1 MTRTAPR
8 ALAAALLMS
17 AAACAD
23 ATGTGSA
30 LDLDAA
36 FNSVPTGFANTT
48 SSFAGADGEAW
59 TPGGPA
65 GQGGPGGPGG
75 QGGPGG
81 PGGSGGR
88 HHGGGGLG
96 GLMGGGLGGLFLGD
110 GIGRHHGHRPFG
122 ESVPFASCAFDASA
136 GRNVCAAETRDG
148 LTINRSAR
156 FLDAAGSVQQ
166 AYDSSTTSTV
176 NTRVAVSGTRTRRD
190 GATSTV
196 EHASDRT
203 VGGLAAGSTQRTVNG
218 TSAGRESTSGTDGTG
233 SYTAVRVAA
242 DSISGVV
249 IPEATTD
256 DRRPYPTAGRV
267 VRSMQVTVTYSGQ
280 AARTSTRRE
289 VVTYDGSSTA
299 TLVITRDGETRTCT
313 IPLPHGRPTCS

>member
-1 MTRTAPR
+1 MTRSAPR
-8 ALAAALLMS
+8 ALAAALLLS

-23 ATGTGSA
+23 TTGSGSA

-36 FNSVPTGFANTT
+36 FNTVPTGFSNTS
-48 SSFAGADGEAW
+48 SSFAGGEADAW
-59 TPGGPA
+59 TPGGPG

-81 PGGSGGR
+81 SGGPGG
-88 HHGGGGLG
+88 HHHGGGLG
-96 GLMGGGLGGLFLGD
+96 GLMGGGLSGLFLGD

-122 ESVPFASCAFDASA
+122 DGVPFADCAFDVSA
-136 GRNVCAAETRDG
+136 GRNVCAAETRVG

-156 FLDAAGSVQQ
+156 FQDASGGVQQ
-166 AYDSSTTSTV
+166 AFDSLTTNTV
-176 NTRVAVSGTRTRRD
+176 NTRVAVAGTRTRRD

-196 EHASDRT
+196 QHASDRT
-203 VGGLAAGSTQRTVNG
+203 VSGLAAGSTQRTVNG
-218 TSAGRESTSGTDGTG
+218 TSGGTESTSGTDSTG

-242 DSISGVV
+242 DSVKNVV
-249 IPEATTD
+249 IPESTTD
-256 DRRPYPTAGRV
+256 NRRPYPTAGSV
-267 VRSMQVTVTYSGQ
+267 VRTMQVTVTYSGQ
-280 AARTSTRRE
+280 ASRSSTRRE
-289 VVTYDGSSTA
+289 VVTYNGTHTA

>member
-8 ALAAALLMS
+8 ALAAALLLS

-23 ATGTGSA
+23 ATGSGSV

-36 FNSVPTGFANTT
+36 FNSVPTGFSNTT
-48 SSFAGADGEAW
+48 SSFAGGDSAAW
-59 TPGGPA
+59 TPGGHH
-65 GQGGPGGPGG
+65 GGGPGGPHGG
-75 QGGPGG
+75 GH
-81 PGGSGGR
+81 R
-88 HHGGGGLG
+88 GGGLG

-122 ESVPFASCAFDASA
+122 ESVPFAGCAYDASA

-156 FLDAAGSVQQ
+156 FTDAAGAVQQ
-166 AYDSSTTSTV
+166 SFDSVTTSSVNARVTV
-176 NTRVAVSGTRTRRD
+176 TGTRTRRD

-203 VGGLAAGSTQRTVNG
+203 VTGLAAGSTQRTVNG
-218 TSAGRESTSGTDGTG
+218 TSSGRETTSGSDSTG

-242 DSISGVV
+242 DSISNVV
-249 IPEATTD
+249 IPEATAASP
-256 DRRPYPTAGRV
+256 RPYPTSGRV
-267 VRSMQVTVTYSGQ
+267 VRTMQISVTYSGQ
-280 AARTSTRRE
+280 AAKVSTRRE
-289 VVTYDGSSTA
+289 VVTYNGSAEA